1 MSTPALDPRV
11 ARTRAAVLDAVG
23 RLLVEGGLAAVT
35 VEAVMAR
42 TGAARATVYRHW
54 ATRDDLV
61 LAGLEHLMPPPR
73 ADGIP
78 DAAVEVALPAIVAGF
93 AAQLAGEPWAVALP
107 VLLDAARRDPRLRA
121 RMDTFL
127 AQRKHPVRQVL
138 VRAVEAGELRPD
150 LDPDVAVSQLLGPL
164 MFRRIISAEPLDE
177 AVVDAVAGD
186 FLRANR
192 PAAAP
197 GG

>member
-1 MSTPALDPRV
+1 MVTPALDPRV

-73 ADGIP
+73 AD
-78 DAAVEVALPAIVAGF
+78 AAPATPVEVALPALVAGF
-93 AAQLAGEPWAVALP
+93 ADQLTHEPWAGALP

-127 AQRKHPVRQVL
+127 AQRKQPVRHVL
-138 VRAVEAGELRPD
+138 VRAVEAGELRAD

-164 MFRRIISAEPLDE
+164 VFRRIITAEPLGGP
-177 AVVDAVAGD
+177 VVDAVAGD

-192 PAAAP
+192 PAATP
-197 GG
+197 GR

>member
-1 MSTPALDPRV
+1 MATPALDPRV

-73 ADGIP
+73 AGGTPDTAVGI
-78 DAAVEVALPAIVAGF
+78 ALPAIVGGF
-93 AAQLAGEPWAVALP
+93 ADQLAAERWAGALP
-107 VLLDAARRDPRLRA
+107 VLLDAARRDPRLRS

-164 MFRRIISAEPLDE
+164 VFRRIITSEPLDRPFVD
-177 AVVDAVAGD
+177 VVVGD

-192 PAAAP
+192 VRP
-197 GG
+197 GP

>member
-1 MSTPALDPRV
+1 MATPALDPRV
-11 ARTRAAVLDAVG
+11 ARTRAAVLEAVG

-73 ADGIP
+73 ADAAP
-78 DAAVEVALPAIVAGF
+78 DAPVEVALLAVVAGF
-93 AAQLAGEPWAVALP
+93 AAQLADEPWATALP

-121 RMDTFL
+121 RMDAFL
-127 AQRKHPVRQVL
+127 AQRKHPVRQLL
-138 VRAVEAGELRPD
+138 VRAVQAGELRPD

-192 PAAAP
+192 PEA
-197 GG
+197 GVGC